1 MSQEQLWTKNPS
13 VLFMPGSFQ
22 RFVPTK
28 DMDIPTSL
36 NAIVRFTIYF
46 SILLYAGTSK
56 KEYLWSIPFV
66 LLSTMIFA
74 YLFPT
79 QRELVETF
87 TLLNSAPSL
96 IPEKVY
102 TMPTPDNPFMNPLL
116 TEIQDNPN
124 RPDAAPI
131 TSKQTKKEIV
141 EAFVETSD
149 MYMDTSDRFDQAQA
163 MRTFHTLQSGT
174 IPSDQDGFLKFLS
187 KEQDAPDTSSTFL
200 SRNAKLKSETY
211 VQAQGSLGSLP
222 NSISKLTGTSP
233 SSSKKLSA
241 SSTT

>member
-79 QRELVETF
+79 QRDLVETF

-131 TSKQTKKEIV
+131 TSKQTKKEI
-141 EAFVETSD
+141 EIPKLLKNALAKNKLAKQNFDKMAFTYRKEYVNHIESAKRETTKISRLEKVILNLENNIK
-149 MYMDTSDRFDQAQA
+149 M
-163 MRTFHTLQSGT
+163 H
-174 IPSDQDGFLKFLS
+174 
-187 KEQDAPDTSSTFL
+187 EQY
-200 SRNAKLKSETY
+200 KC
-211 VQAQGSLGSLP
+211 
-222 NSISKLTGTSP
+222 
-233 SSSKKLSA
+233 
-241 SSTT
+241 